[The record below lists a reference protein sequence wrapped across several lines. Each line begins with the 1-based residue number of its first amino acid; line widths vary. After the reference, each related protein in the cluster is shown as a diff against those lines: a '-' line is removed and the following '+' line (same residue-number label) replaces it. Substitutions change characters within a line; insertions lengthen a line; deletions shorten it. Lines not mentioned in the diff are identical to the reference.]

1 MTDPKPG
8 NPNVKAQYAA
18 QVAADLE
25 RNAKEQEEIGT
36 ELETLQAKL
45 QALQE
50 DQAILVSMQQAL
62 GAEEAAAAVA
72 KPQRRKSAA
81 GTGAKS
87 AAPKR
92 KQPRATKTASAKT
105 TSAKAAPSAKAPS
118 AKATSEKATSE
129 KATSEK
135 ATSTKATSPA
145 RPARKASASA
155 QPTLVTLVQEYLKEQ
170 KEPRS
175 AAELADA
182 LAAAHP
188 ERTFKKPVV
197 RTTVEGLVA
206 KGLAQR
212 SKQGSS
218 VFYSTPEQAKSP
230 EPAAE

>member
-118 AKATSEKATSE
+118 AKATSEKATS
-129 KATSEK
+129 
-135 ATSTKATSPA
+135 TKATSPA

>member
-8 NPNVKAQYAA
+8 NPNVKDQYAA

-36 ELETLQAKL
+36 ELETLQNKL
-45 QALQE
+45 RALQD

-62 GAEEAAAAVA
+62 GTKEGAAVTPDKA
-72 KPQRRKSAA
+72 QRRKSAPA
-81 GTGAKS
+81 AASAKS
-87 AAPKR
+87 SAPKQG
-92 KQPRATKTASAKT
+92 KQPRAAKT
-105 TSAKAAPSAKAPS
+105 TSGKTTTS
-118 AKATSEKATSE
+118 KATSGKAASD
-129 KATSEK
+129 
-135 ATSTKATSPA
+135 KATSPSA

-155 QPTLVTLVQEYLKEQ
+155 QPTLVTLVQEYLKQ
-170 KEPRS
+170 QTEPRS

-182 LAAAHP
+182 LTAAHP
-188 ERTFKKPVV
+188 DRTFKKPVV

-206 KGLAQR
+206 RGLAQR